1 LLPAGSFALTLLTE
15 CRPAT
20 IGIGMRFVLWSVLV
34 VLALGWNGAQ
44 AQSRVEMERCR
55 AIADDS
61 RRLKCYDA
69 IQLSTSA
76 PRSKYERLDLTDFK
90 KYALT
95 YRGDLVEV
103 TGWVTPGPEL
113 LQLGSDEFDKT
124 PIPVEYSLLARRDR
138 EDFLTACGT
147 GCEATVQGRVKPVN
161 FTTGIAADVL
171 FVH

>member
-1 LLPAGSFALTLLTE
+1 
-15 CRPAT
+15 
-20 IGIGMRFVLWSVLV
+20 MRLVLWTVLV
-34 VLALGWNGAQ
+34 ALGLGWSGAW

-55 AIADDS
+55 AIADDA

-76 PRSKYERLDLTDFK
+76 PRSKYERVDLGEFK
-90 KYALT
+90 KYALS
-95 YRGDLVEV
+95 YRGDLVEI
-103 TGWVTPGPEL
+103 TGWITPSTEL
-113 LQLGSDEFDKT
+113 LRLGSDENDDR
-124 PIPVEYSLLARRDR
+124 PIPVEFATLSRRDR
-138 EDFLTACGT
+138 QDFLSACGD

>member
-1 LLPAGSFALTLLTE
+1 
-15 CRPAT
+15 
-20 IGIGMRFVLWSVLV
+20 MRLVLWTVLV
-34 VLALGWNGAQ
+34 VLELGWNGAQ

-55 AIADDS
+55 AIADET

-76 PRSKYERLDLTDFK
+76 PRSKYERVDLGEFK

-95 YRGDLVEV
+95 YRGNLVEV
-103 TGWVTPGPEL
+103 TGWITPGSEL
-113 LQLGSDEFDKT
+113 LQLGSDEADTT
-124 PIPVEYSLLARRDR
+124 PVPVEFDNLSRRDR
-138 EDFLTACGT
+138 EDFLTACGA

>member
-1 LLPAGSFALTLLTE
+1 
-15 CRPAT
+15 
-20 IGIGMRFVLWSVLV
+20 MRLVLWTVLV
-34 VLALGWNGAQ
+34 ALGLGWSGAL

-55 AIADDS
+55 AIADDA

-76 PRSKYERLDLTDFK
+76 PRSKYERVDLGEFK
-90 KYALT
+90 KYALS
-95 YRGDLVEV
+95 YRGDLVEI
-103 TGWVTPGPEL
+103 TGWVTPSAEI
-113 LQLGSDEFDKT
+113 LQLGFDEDDDR
-124 PIPVEYSLLARRDR
+124 PIPVEFDALSRRDR
-138 EDFLTACGT
+138 QDFLSACGE

>member
-1 LLPAGSFALTLLTE
+1 
-15 CRPAT
+15 
-20 IGIGMRFVLWSVLV
+20 MRLI
-34 VLALGWNGAQ
+34 VLAFMAALGTVTAGPVR

-55 AIADDS
+55 AIADET

-69 IQLSTSA
+69 IELSTSA
-76 PRSKYERLDLTDFK
+76 PRSKYERIDLGDFK

-103 TGWVTPGPEL
+103 TGWITPADALLEL
-113 LQLGSDEFDKT
+113 GFDETDKS
-124 PIPVEYSLLARRDR
+124 PIPVEFDNLSRRDR
-138 EDFLTACGT
+138 QDFLTACGA